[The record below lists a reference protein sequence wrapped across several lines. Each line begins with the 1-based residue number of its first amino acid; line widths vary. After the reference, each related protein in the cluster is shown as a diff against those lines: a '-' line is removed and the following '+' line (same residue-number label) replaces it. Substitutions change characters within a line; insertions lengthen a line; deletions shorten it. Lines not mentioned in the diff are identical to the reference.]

1 VDSSI
6 WIDYFRTGRSSSH
19 MDMWIDEN
27 LIVTNDL
34 ILAELIPFL
43 KMKKQHQLIEL
54 LEEISRN
61 PLTINWQEII
71 HFQTQCLA
79 SGANGMGIP
88 DLIIAQNALQNDCVI
103 YSLDKSFVQLQRM
116 IEITLF
122 PENSNL
128 HIA

>member
-1 VDSSI
+1 MQVLVDSSI

-19 MDMWIDEN
+19 MDMLIDEN

-43 KMKKQHQLIEL
+43 KIKKQHRLIEL

-88 DLIIAQNALQNDCVI
+88 DLIIAQNALQNDCAI
-103 YSLDKSFVQLQRM
+103 YSLDKHFAQLQRM

-122 PENSNL
+122 S
-128 HIA
+128 